1 MTKGERMMPLVI
13 RLSRYAIRHSEAN
26 VSAPLIGITGFRSL
40 PYGPLARFTFNLNES
55 YIRAVQAA
63 GGLPVIISAVLKED
77 ELHELFR
84 RLDGLL
90 FSGGGDIDPSIFGQA
105 RHPATRGVSEERD
118 RAESAL
124 IRWALAEDKP
134 MLAIC
139 RGIQVMNVAT
149 GGTLVQD
156 IPAQISDAAAHSFS
170 DDTPRDH
177 IAHKVAVEADSHLAH
192 ILGKITVATNSWHHQ
207 SCQAPGQGI
216 VYTAWAPDGV
226 VEGAEAPGHRF
237 AIGVQWHPEE
247 MFHTRTDMLALFR
260 ALVEASEK

>member
-1 MTKGERMMPLVI
+1 MLPSV
-13 RLSRYAIRHSEAN
+13 IRHSEAN
-26 VSAPLIGITGFRSL
+26 VSAPLIGITGYRSL
-40 PYGPLARFTFNLNES
+40 PFGPLARFTFNLNEP
-55 YIRAVQAA
+55 YVRAVQAA
-63 GGLPVIISAVLKED
+63 GGLPVVIPPVLKEN
-77 ELHELFR
+77 ELRELFM

-90 FSGGGDIDPSIFGQA
+90 LSGGNDVDPAIFGQT
-105 RHPATRGVSEERD
+105 RHPATRGVSDERD
-118 RAESAL
+118 RAELAL
-124 IRWALAEDKP
+124 VRWALAEDKP

-156 IPAQISDAAAHSFS
+156 IPAQIPDAAAHSFS
-170 DDTPRDH
+170 DDTPRDY
-177 IAHKVAVEADSHLAH
+177 IAHTIAVEADTRLAH
-192 ILGKITVATNSWHHQ
+192 ILGKTTVTTNSWHHQ
-207 SCQAPGQGI
+207 ACKAPGQGI